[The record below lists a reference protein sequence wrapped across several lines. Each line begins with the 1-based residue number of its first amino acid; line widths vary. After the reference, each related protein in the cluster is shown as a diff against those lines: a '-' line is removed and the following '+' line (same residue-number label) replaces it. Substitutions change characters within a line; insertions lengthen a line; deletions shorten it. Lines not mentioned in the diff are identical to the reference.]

1 MLVYA
6 GIDEAGYGPLFGPL
20 VVSRSVFAIDHADPF
35 LSPPPLW
42 RLLNSVICRRPGDSR
57 GRIAVNDSKLL
68 YSAAIGMAHLE
79 RAVLGFIS
87 QLAMHPTCLPELL
100 DCLAFDE
107 LSRRFDH
114 PCYDFASVGPLPRQV
129 APRDLQLVRARL
141 GRAALRTGV
150 RLIELSAAVAV
161 EDRFNRLLDESGNK
175 ALGAWT
181 FVAGHLQAI
190 WDRYG
195 CQQPQ
200 VVIDRQG
207 GRIYYRELLA
217 ALFPRA
223 GLYIHHESAMTSD
236 YEIREGERSM
246 RVIVQV
252 NSERFHL
259 PAAFASMTAK
269 YVRELLM
276 VCFQSFWLQQA
287 PQVRPTCGYYRDG
300 RRFLLE
306 IEPLFTALGLKRET
320 LVRRR

>member
-1 MLVYA
+1 MLIYA

-20 VVSRSVFAIDHADPF
+20 VVTRSVFALDNADP
-35 LSPPPLW
+35 LLPPPPLW

-57 GRIAVNDSKLL
+57 GRIAVNDSKIL
-68 YSAAIGMAHLE
+68 YSPLGGVAHLE

-114 PCYDFASVGPLPRQV
+114 PCYLLAGVGPLPLQV
-129 APRDLQLVRARL
+129 EPRDLQIVRARL

-150 RLIELSAAVAV
+150 RLTELSVAVAL
-161 EDRFNRLLDESGNK
+161 EDRFNRLLDGCGNK

-223 GLYIHHESAMTSD
+223 GLCIHRESTMTSE
-236 YEIREGERSM
+236 YEIREGERCM
-246 RVIVQV
+246 RIIVQV

-269 YVRELLM
+269 YIRELLM
-276 VCFQSFWLQQA
+276 LCFQSFWHQHA
-287 PQVRPTCGYYRDG
+287 PKVRPTCGYYRDG
-300 RRFLLE
+300 RRFLQE
-306 IEPLFTALGLKRET
+306 VEPLFTALGLERET